1 MLIETSYNSGNKKI
15 YDWKLELESYIKSY
29 TPQRTKFFEIIKNN
43 INLIDKKIEQ
53 SKFMLSLW
61 EDYSF
66 ENNFIKIELDFWEKA
81 SLEIKK
87 IWNKVTEKFLIENKI
102 NFNIKPWKDWNIIL
116 YLDKKWISMIL
127 NFNSKNII
135 KSTYSI
141 VYFLNGQIY
150 KHFGD
155 YEFNSSVKD
164 ILFYF
169 RGCLKY
175 DWW

>member
-1 MLIETSYNSGNKKI
+1 MTI
-15 YDWKLELESYIKSY
+15 
-29 TPQRTKFFEIIKNN
+29 
-43 INLIDKKIEQ
+43 IDKKIKQ

-66 ENNFIKIELDFWEKA
+66 ENNFIKIELDFWEKT

-87 IWNKVTEKFLIENKI
+87 IWNKVTEKFLIKNEI

-116 YLDKKWISMIL
+116 YLDKKWISMML
-127 NFNSKNII
+127 NFNSKNIN

-141 VYFLNGQIY
+141 AYLNNFNIR
-150 KHFGD
+150 D
-155 YEFNSSVKD
+155 YRFNSLVSD

-169 RGCLKY
+169 NK
-175 DWW
+175 